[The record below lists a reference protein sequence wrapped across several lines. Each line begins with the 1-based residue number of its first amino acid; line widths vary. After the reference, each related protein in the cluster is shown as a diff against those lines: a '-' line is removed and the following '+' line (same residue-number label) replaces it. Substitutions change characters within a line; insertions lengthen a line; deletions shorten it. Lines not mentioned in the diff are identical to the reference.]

1 MISSV
6 YPQEGGERVPSR
18 KDLVLGLAV
27 SLVAGAASAQTRTG
41 SISGTVRDATSQVLP
56 GVSVTLEGPTLVTAQ
71 VTTSSDAGLYRFI
84 NLPPGDYDIRAELSG
99 FQSLT
104 LQAIR
109 VDIGRNTPVDI
120 SMQLATVAET
130 VTVIGESPLVDV
142 KSTVIG
148 ASFDE
153 QLLSEVPS
161 ARDVWSVLE
170 HQAPGVTT
178 SRLDV
183 GGSETGLQATFS
195 ARGTNWQQNSYYLNG
210 VNVTCPAAL
219 GASGYY
225 YDFDSFEEVQVET
238 GSHPASVNAP
248 GVFLNMV
255 TKTGGNQFHGG
266 GSYFFQNGSTQGDN
280 LTDELR
286 AQGASRGDFDYLS
299 DANAQIG
306 GPIIPDRSTFYFS
319 WRDERV
325 HRFVSGFPEVESTD
339 MWQFLIKNNTQINS
353 KNRVGVEWHHMSYYK
368 PNRDAAANR
377 TPEATWIEDDTFDI
391 VQAEW
396 NSTLSDTALLDVR
409 FSHLKVFFPT
419 FLQPD
424 ALGQAGFDAGTNTF
438 FNAHDVEVERD
449 RRRYTMK
456 GDLTYFREN
465 WAGANHEFKFGA
477 EWDHNP
483 VENVTRAIGDVEIR
497 FRNGAADEVRLRNT
511 PLISKEAL
519 NQIGFF
525 VDDIVTL
532 NPRTTLK
539 LGLRYDAY
547 EGYLPE
553 QNSEAG
559 TWVPAR
565 TFPERRNIL
574 DVGSIAPRLG
584 LVYSLEENGR
594 SALKASWGRYYHQF
608 ATGFPNFANQN
619 GSLFDTY
626 DWTDLNG
633 DRFFQNG
640 EQGPILSRGIAAQ
653 NLVDPDFIHP
663 HTDEFTVGVEKEF
676 ARNLAASATYA
687 HRWGRN
693 LNDSTDIGIPFD
705 AYTPVNATD
714 PGPDGTVGT
723 GDDGA
728 VFTVYNLIPAYR
740 GRNQRMLTNPE
751 GFNLDSDS
759 IELTLQKRFSD
770 NWQGLVSYTWMDAE
784 TTTRGGAGD
793 GDIANAF
800 YDNPNNLIN
809 AEGAKPFWHRPHQ
822 FKLVGSYQLPK
833 DFRVSGVMR
842 AQSGTPYARTFTV
855 GGLNQGTVTI
865 LAEKNG
871 DSRLESVATADV
883 TLGWTYRTERGVSIM
898 PEFAL
903 FNIFN
908 ANDVTQVNT
917 ASGANFGRII
927 NFIAPRVFRVGVRV
941 NF

>member
-1 MISSV
+1 VSSRIV
-6 YPQEGGERVPSR
+6 LS
-18 KDLVLGLAV
+18 LGLTIT
-27 SLVAGAASAQTRTG
+27 LVAAGLSAQTRTG
-41 SISGTVRDATSQVLP
+41 TINGTVRDATSQVLP
-56 GVSVTLEGPTLVTAQ
+56 GVSITLEGATLVSAQ
-71 VTTSSDAGLYRFI
+71 VTTSSDTGLYRFI
-84 NLPPGDYDIRAELSG
+84 NLPPGDYVVRAELSG
-99 FQSLT
+99 FQT
-104 LQAIR
+104 LSIEGIR
-109 VDIGRNTPVDI
+109 VDIARTTALDI
-120 SMQLATVAET
+120 AMQLATVAET

-142 KSTVIG
+142 KSTVVG

-153 QLLSEVPS
+153 QLLAEVPS

-178 SRLDV
+178 NRLDV
-183 GGSETGLQATFS
+183 GGSETGLQAIFS

-210 VNVTCPAAL
+210 VNVTCPAAI

-225 YDFDSFEEVQVET
+225 YDFDSFEEIQVAT

-248 GVFLNMV
+248 GVYLNMV
-255 TKTGGNQFHGG
+255 TKTGGSEFRGG
-266 GSYFFQNGSTQGDN
+266 GTYYYQNSATQGDN

-286 AQGASRGDFDYLS
+286 QAGASRGDFDYLS
-299 DANAQIG
+299 DANAQLG
-306 GPIIPDRSTFYFS
+306 GPIVKDKSTFYFS

-339 MWQFLIKNNTQINS
+339 MWQYLIKNNTQINN

-391 VQAEW
+391 VQVEW
-396 NSTLSDTALLDVR
+396 NSTISDTALLDVR

-438 FNAHDVEVERD
+438 FNSHDIEVERD

-456 GDLTYFREN
+456 GDLTWFREELLN
-465 WAGANHEFKFGA
+465 ANHEFKFGV
-477 EWDHNP
+477 EWDWNP
-483 VENVTRAIGDVEIR
+483 VENVTRAIGDTEVR

-519 NQIGFF
+519 NQFAFYI
-525 VDDIVTL
+525 DDIV
-532 NPRTTLK
+532 NVGPRVTLK

-559 TWVPAR
+559 TWVGAR
-565 TFPERRNIL
+565 SFPERRNIL
-574 DVGSIAPRLG
+574 DVGSLAPRLG
-584 LVYSLEENGR
+584 LVLGLEENGR

-619 GSLFDTY
+619 ASLFDTY
-626 DWTDLNG
+626 DWTDLSG
-633 DRFFQNG
+633 DGFFQNG

-653 NLVDPDFIHP
+653 NLVNPDFIHP

-676 ARNLAASATYA
+676 ARDLFASATYA
-687 HRWGRN
+687 KRWGRN
-693 LNDSTDIGIPFD
+693 LNDSVDVGIPFS
-705 AYTPVNATD
+705 AYSPVNATD
-714 PGPDGTVGT
+714 PGPDGRVGT
-723 GDDGA
+723 GDDGP
-728 VFTVYNLIPAYR
+728 VFTVFSLDPAFR
-740 GRNQRMLTNPE
+740 GRNQRMVTNPD
-751 GFNLDSDS
+751 GYVLDSS
-759 IELTLQKRFSD
+759 AVELVLQKRFSD
-770 NWQGLVSYTWMDAE
+770 NWQGLVSYTWMQSE
-784 TTTRGGAGD
+784 TTTRGAAGD
-793 GDIANAF
+793 GDITNSF
-800 YDNPNNLIN
+800 YENPNNLIN
-809 AEGAKPFWHRPHQ
+809 AEGSTPFWDRPHQ
-822 FKLVGSYQLPK
+822 FKAVGSYQLPK
-833 DFRVSGVMR
+833 EFRVSGVIR
-842 AQSGTPYARTFTV
+842 AQSGAPYARTFTV
-855 GGLNQGTVTI
+855 GGMPQGTVTI

-883 TLGWTYRTERGVSIM
+883 TFGKTFRTGRTSIV
-898 PEFAL
+898 PEFSL

-908 ANDVTQVNT
+908 ANEITSINT
-917 ASGANFGRII
+917 ASGANFGRVI
-927 NFIAPRVFRVGVRV
+927 NFVAPRIFRVGVRV

>member
-1 MISSV
+1 VSS
-6 YPQEGGERVPSR
+6 RT
-18 KDLVLGLAV
+18 VLGLGLAIT
-27 SLVAGAASAQTRTG
+27 LVAAGLSAQTRTG
-41 SISGTVRDATSQVLP
+41 TISGTVRDATAQVLP
-56 GVSVTLEGPTLVTAQ
+56 GVSITLEGAALVTAQ

-84 NLPPGDYDIRAELSG
+84 NLPPGDYIIRAELSG
-99 FQSLT
+99 FQTISVE
-104 LQAIR
+104 AIR
-109 VDIGRNTPVDI
+109 VDIARNTALDI
-120 SMQLATVAET
+120 AMQLATVAET

-142 KSTVIG
+142 KSTVVG

-153 QLLSEVPS
+153 QLLAEVPS

-183 GGSETGLQATFS
+183 GGSETGLQAVFS

-225 YDFDSFEEVQVET
+225 YDFDSFEEVQVAT

-255 TKTGGNQFHGG
+255 TKTGGNEFRGG
-266 GSYFFQNGSTQGDN
+266 GTYYYQNSSTQGDN

-286 AQGASRGDFDYLS
+286 QQGASRGDFDYLS
-299 DANAQIG
+299 DANAQLG
-306 GPIIPDRSTFYFS
+306 GPIVKDKSTFYFS

-339 MWQFLIKNNTQINS
+339 MWQFLIKNNTQINN

-391 VQAEW
+391 IQAEW
-396 NSTLSDTALLDVR
+396 NSTISDTALLDVR

-424 ALGQAGFDAGTNTF
+424 ALGQAGYDAGTNTF
-438 FNAHDVEVERD
+438 FNSHDIEVERD

-456 GDLTYFREN
+456 GDLTWFREQLLN
-465 WAGANHEFKFGA
+465 ANHEFKFGV
-477 EWDHNP
+477 EWDWNP
-483 VENVTRAIGDVEIR
+483 VENVQRAIGDTEIR

-511 PLISKEAL
+511 PLVSKESL
-519 NQIGFF
+519 NQFAFYI
-525 VDDIVTL
+525 DDIV
-532 NPRTTLK
+532 NVGPRVTLK

-559 TWVPAR
+559 TWVGAR
-565 TFPERRNIL
+565 SFPERRDIL
-574 DVGSIAPRLG
+574 DVGSFAPRLG
-584 LVYSLEENGR
+584 LVLGLEENGR

-608 ATGFPNFANQN
+608 PTGFPNFANQN
-619 GSLFDTY
+619 ASLFDTY
-626 DWTDLNG
+626 AWTDLNG

-640 EQGPILSRGIAAQ
+640 EQGVILSRGIAAQ

-676 ARNLAASATYA
+676 ASDLFASATYA
-687 HRWGRN
+687 KRWGRN
-693 LNDSTDIGIPFD
+693 LNDSVDVGIPFS
-705 AYTPVNATD
+705 AYSPVNATD
-714 PGPDGTVGT
+714 PGPDGSVGT
-723 GDDGA
+723 GDDGP
-728 VFTVYNLIPAYR
+728 VFTVYSMDSAFR

-751 GFNLDSDS
+751 GFVLDSS
-759 IELTLQKRFSD
+759 AVELVLQKRFSD
-770 NWQGLVSYTWMDAE
+770 NWQGLVSYTWLDSE
-784 TTTRGGAGD
+784 TTTRGAAGD
-793 GDIANAF
+793 GDVANAF
-800 YDNPNNLIN
+800 YENPNNLIN
-809 AEGAKPFWHRPHQ
+809 AEESKPFWDRPHQ
-822 FKLVGSYQLPK
+822 FKAVGSYQLPK
-833 DFRVSGVMR
+833 EFRVSGVIR
-842 AQSGTPYARTFTV
+842 AQSGAPYARTFTV
-855 GGLNQGTVTI
+855 GGMPQGTVTI

-871 DSRLESVATADV
+871 DSRLESVATADI
-883 TLGWTYRTERGVSIM
+883 TFGKTFRTGRTSIV
-898 PEFAL
+898 PEFSL

-908 ANDVTQVNT
+908 ANEITAINT
-917 ASGANFGRII
+917 ASGANFGRVI
-927 NFIAPRVFRVGVRV
+927 NFVAPRIFRVGVRV

>member
-1 MISSV
+1 LI
-6 YPQEGGERVPSR
+6 
-18 KDLVLGLAV
+18 
-27 SLVAGAASAQTRTG
+27 LVASGLSAQTRTG

-56 GVSVTLEGPTLVTAQ
+56 GVSVTLEGPSLVTAQ

-84 NLPPGDYDIRAELSG
+84 NLPPGTYDIRAELSG
-99 FQSLT
+99 FQTIT
-104 LQAIR
+104 LQEIR
-109 VDIGRNTPVDI
+109 VDIARNTPVDI

-142 KSTVIG
+142 KSTVTG

-153 QLLSEVPS
+153 ALLAEVPS

-178 SRLDV
+178 NRLDV
-183 GGSETGLQATFS
+183 GGSETGLQALFS
-195 ARGTNWQQNSYYLNG
+195 ARGTAWQQNSYYLNG

-225 YDFDSFEEVQVET
+225 YDFDSFEEIQVAT

-255 TKTGGNQFHGG
+255 TKTGGSEFHGG
-266 GSYFFQNGSTQGDN
+266 GTFYFQNDATQGDN

-286 AQGASRGDFDYLS
+286 AAGASRGGFDYLS
-299 DANAQIG
+299 DANAQLG
-306 GPIIPDRSTFYFS
+306 GPIVKDRSTFYFS

-368 PNRDAAANR
+368 PNRDAAGNR

-396 NSTLSDTALLDVR
+396 NSTINDNALLDVR

-419 FLQPD
+419 FHQPD
-424 ALGQAGFDAGTNTF
+424 VLGQAAFDAGLNTF
-438 FNAHDVEVERD
+438 FNAHDLEVERD
-449 RRRYTMK
+449 RRRYTLK
-456 GDLTYFREN
+456 GDLTYFKEQ
-465 WAGANHEFKFGA
+465 WAGGNHEFKFGI
-477 EWDHNP
+477 EWDWNP
-483 VENVTRAIGDVEIR
+483 VENVTRAIDDVEIR

-511 PLISKEAL
+511 SLISKEAV
-519 NQIGFF
+519 NQFSFF
-525 VDDIVTL
+525 VDDIV
-532 NPRTTLK
+532 NVGPRVTVK

-553 QNSEAG
+553 QNSPAG
-559 TWVPAR
+559 TWVPER
-565 TFPERRNIL
+565 SFPERRDIL
-574 DVGSIAPRLG
+574 DVGSFAPRLG
-584 LVYSLEENGR
+584 LVLGLDNEGR
-594 SALKASWGRYYHQF
+594 SAFKTSWGRYYHQF
-608 ATGFPNFANQN
+608 PTGFPSFASQN
-619 GSLFDTY
+619 ASLFDTY

-633 DRFFQNG
+633 DGFFQNG
-640 EQGPILSRGIAAQ
+640 EQGDLLARGIAAQ
-653 NLVDPDFIHP
+653 NLVDPDFTHP
-663 HTDEFTVGVEKEF
+663 HTDEFTAGIEKEF
-676 ARNLAASATYA
+676 ARNLFASATYA

-693 LNDSTDIGIPFD
+693 LQDSIDIGIPFS
-705 AYTPVNATD
+705 AYSPVERPD
-714 PGPDGTVGT
+714 PGPDGAIGT
-723 GDDGA
+723 GDDGGI
-728 VFTVYNLIPAYR
+728 FTVFNLDPAFR

-751 GFNLDSDS
+751 GFVLDSDS
-759 IELTLQKRFSD
+759 IELVLQKRFSD

-784 TTTRGGAGD
+784 TTTRGGQGD
-793 GDIANAF
+793 GDLPGNPSF
-800 YDNPNNLIN
+800 YDNPNQLIN

-822 FKLVGSYQLPK
+822 FKVVGSYQLPK
-833 DFRVSGVMR
+833 NFRVSGVVR
-842 AQSGTPYARTFTV
+842 AQSGAPYARTFTV
-855 GGLNQGTVTI
+855 TGLNQGTVTV

-883 TLGWTYRTERGVSIM
+883 TLGWTYRTERVSIM

-908 ANDVTQVNT
+908 ANDIFSINA
-917 ASGANFGRII
+917 ASGATFGRVLG
-927 NFIAPRVFRVGVRV
+927 FLAPRIFRVGVRV

>member
-1 MISSV
+1 L
-6 YPQEGGERVPSR
+6 GF
-18 KDLVLGLAV
+18 GLAV
-27 SLVAGAASAQTRTG
+27 ILTAAGLSAQTRTG
-41 SISGTVRDATSQVLP
+41 SISGTVRDATAQVLP
-56 GVSVTLEGPTLVTAQ
+56 GVSITLEGATLVTAQ
-71 VTTSSDAGLYRFI
+71 VTTSSETGLYRFI
-84 NLPPGDYDIRAELSG
+84 NLPPGQYDIRAELSG

-142 KSTVIG
+142 KTTVTG

-153 QLLSEVPS
+153 ALLSEVPS

-183 GGSETGLQATFS
+183 GGSETGLQALFS
-195 ARGTNWQQNSYYLNG
+195 ARGTPWQQNSYYLNG

-225 YDFDSFEEVQVET
+225 YDFDSFEEVQVAT

-255 TKTGGNQFHGG
+255 TKTGGSDFHGG
-266 GSYFFQNGSTQGDN
+266 GTFYFQNDSTQGDN

-299 DANAQIG
+299 DANAQLG
-306 GPIIPDRSTFYFS
+306 GPIVKEKSTFYFS

-339 MWQFLIKNNTQINS
+339 MWQFLIKNNTQINDR
-353 KNRVGVEWHHMSYYK
+353 NRVGVEWHHMSYYK
-368 PNRDAAANR
+368 PNRDAAGNR
-377 TPEATWIEDDTFDI
+377 APEATWIEDDTFDI

-396 NSTLSDTALLDVR
+396 NSTISDNALLDVR

-424 ALGQAGFDAGTNTF
+424 GTLQAAYDAGTNFF
-438 FNAHDVEVERD
+438 FNAHDIEVERD

-456 GDLTYFREN
+456 GDLTYFREQWLN
-465 WAGANHEFKFGA
+465 ANHEFKFGV
-477 EWDHNP
+477 EWDWNP
-483 VENVTRAIGDVEIR
+483 IENVTRANDDVEIR

-511 PLISKEAL
+511 PLISKEAI
-519 NQIGFF
+519 NQFAFF
-525 VDDIVTL
+525 VDDIV
-532 NPRTTLK
+532 NVGPRVTLK

-553 QNSEAG
+553 QNSAAG
-559 TWVPAR
+559 TWVPDR
-565 TFPERRNIL
+565 SFPERRNIL
-574 DVGSIAPRLG
+574 DVGSFAPRLG
-584 LVYSLEENGR
+584 LVVGLEENGR
-594 SALKASWGRYYHQF
+594 SAFKASWGRYYHQF
-608 ATGFPNFANQN
+608 PTSVPNFANQN
-619 GSLFDTY
+619 ASLFDTY

-633 DRFFQNG
+633 DNLFQNG
-640 EQGPILSRGIAAQ
+640 EQGVILSRGIAAQ
-653 NLVDPDFIHP
+653 NLVDPEFIHP
-663 HTDEFTVGVEKEF
+663 HTDEFTVSLEKEF
-676 ARNLAASATYA
+676 AQNLFASGTYS
-687 HRWGRN
+687 HRMGRD
-693 LNDSTDIGIPFD
+693 LNDSIDIGIPFS
-705 AYTPVNATD
+705 AYSEVNATD
-714 PGPDGTVGT
+714 PGPDGRLGT

-728 VFTVYNLIPAYR
+728 VFTVFNLDPAYR
-740 GRNQRMLTNPE
+740 GKNQRMFTNPE
-751 GFNLDSDS
+751 GFKLDSDTV
-759 IELTLQKRFSD
+759 ELVLQKRFSD

-793 GDIANAF
+793 GDGANGF
-800 YDNPNNLIN
+800 YDHPNNLIN

-822 FKLVGSYQLPK
+822 FKVVGSYQLPK
-833 DFRVSGVMR
+833 DFRISGVIR
-842 AQSGTPYARTFTV
+842 AQSGAPYARTFTV

-865 LAEKNG
+865 LSEKNG
-871 DSRLESVATADV
+871 DSRLESVATADITV
-883 TLGWTYRTERGVSIM
+883 GWTYRTERVSIA
-898 PEFAL
+898 PEFSL

-908 ANDVTQVNT
+908 ANDIFSINT
-917 ASGANFGRII
+917 ASGANFGRILG
-927 NFIAPRVFRVGVRV
+927 FLAPRIFRVGVRV